1 MLPRLKTAEDG
12 KTIHRSHQRRGS
24 RKKGTEDEI

>member
-1 MLPRLKTAEDG
+1 MVPRLKTAEDG
-12 KTIHRSHQRRGS
+12 KTIHRSHQRRRS